1 MIIRRTHLLQ
11 IAATVTVALLLG
23 ACSDKEE
30 PAAEDN
36 SPEQGA
42 ACQLLDSE
50 KISTATGE
58 QVELVA
64 DLSADSQ
71 CAYQAGGGPVGVTVT
86 LMDAATPAQFAALV
100 TTDSQAE
107 VPSAPVEGADEALIW
122 RESPQI
128 QAGVARVGGSAV
140 KVTWVQSSPTDDDA
154 AMIAMLGA
162 AAKGLPG
169 GEFTD
174 SAAPGQET
182 CDRVPVE
189 SLREALA
196 LPELTAS
203 PAGVATACALADGSG
218 VNLTVELPEGEATP
232 EQVTASG
239 RTTTIDGKDYEW
251 VPEPISGLGGA
262 AIWTLDPVSG
272 RTGELVAVFDG
283 QLVRVS
289 SSANDPGDEIKER
302 AITTARVVGG
312 GDQ

>member
-1 MIIRRTHLLQ
+1 MIRRTHLLQ

-107 VPSAPVEGADEALIW
+107 VPSGGVTPLVLWRRWRGPMRRSSGASPP
-122 RESPQI
+122 RSRPESP
-128 QAGVARVGGSAV
+128 VSVGLRSRSHGFSRRP
-140 KVTWVQSSPTDDDA
+140 PTT
-154 AMIAMLGA
+154 ML
-162 AAKGLPG
+162 
-169 GEFTD
+169 
-174 SAAPGQET
+174 
-182 CDRVPVE
+182 R
-189 SLREALA
+189 
-196 LPELTAS
+196 
-203 PAGVATACALADGSG
+203 
-218 VNLTVELPEGEATP
+218 
-232 EQVTASG
+232 
-239 RTTTIDGKDYEW
+239 
-251 VPEPISGLGGA
+251 
-262 AIWTLDPVSG
+262 
-272 RTGELVAVFDG
+272 
-283 QLVRVS
+283 
-289 SSANDPGDEIKER
+289 
-302 AITTARVVGG
+302 
-312 GDQ
+312 